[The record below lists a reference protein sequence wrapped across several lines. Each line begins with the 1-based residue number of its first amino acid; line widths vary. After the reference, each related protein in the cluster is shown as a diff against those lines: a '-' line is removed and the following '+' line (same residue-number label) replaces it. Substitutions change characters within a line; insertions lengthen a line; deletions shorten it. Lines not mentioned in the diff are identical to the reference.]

1 MSSKI
6 LYFVC
11 QKKVYHSAK
20 ASVGTSNMSSIRNSK
35 SAQILSEEKRAV
47 YTHCHG
53 QASNWAVRDTTKS
66 NPVCN
71 YSLEIAF
78 EICKLIDK

>member
-1 MSSKI
+1 
-6 LYFVC
+6 
-11 QKKVYHSAK
+11 
-20 ASVGTSNMSSIRNSK
+20 MSSIRNSK

-53 QASNWAVRDTTKS
+53 HASNWALRGTSKS

-78 EICKLIDK
+78 EICKLIDKKINEDISSVKKILTDQVDCSR